1 MSSEPLNTIS
11 RHNSVSEHSYDYSLY
26 SPIKGISIKKENKC
40 LTIFSYI
47 FILYSATIS
56 LAFNSAYFVNNIAN
70 STNITNLT
78 GTSIENKYF
87 IYILLYNSCLSLAQI
102 LYLANTY
109 YININMINICGIIA
123 MNAALAIFDQLLPL
137 PNINDDI
144 YTIYF
149 YGKVVVVLYFPLF
162 LLCNLCCKRA

>member
-11 RHNSVSEHSYDYSLY
+11 RNNSVSEHSYDYSLY
-26 SPIKGISIKKENKC
+26 SPIKRTSIKKENKC
-40 LTIFSYI
+40 LTILSYI

-56 LAFNSAYFVNNIAN
+56 LAFNSSYFVKNIAN
-70 STNITNLT
+70 STNITNLIN
-78 GTSIENKYF
+78 TSIENKYF

-102 LYLANTY
+102 LYLASNY

-123 MNAALAIFDQLLPL
+123 INAALAIFDQLLPL

-144 YTIYF
+144 YTLYF

-162 LLCNLCCKRA
+162 LLCNLCCKRT